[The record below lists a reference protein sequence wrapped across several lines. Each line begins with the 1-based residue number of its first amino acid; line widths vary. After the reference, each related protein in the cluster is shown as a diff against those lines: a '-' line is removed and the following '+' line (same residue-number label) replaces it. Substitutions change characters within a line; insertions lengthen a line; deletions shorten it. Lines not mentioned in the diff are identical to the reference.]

1 MVLWLRLHSQC
12 KGPRFYPWSGNWIPY
27 ATINHPECYSEDPT
41 EPKKKKKTRGG
52 GIQSILVTSFS
63 TPPTC
68 SALLQRRFFSST
80 TAIAQFRS
88 PAVFCFACLCT
99 ESSAFILV
107 LHSLPSEHSS
117 TGRHVTWSSLHTY
130 LSDSAEFLAT
140 AWVLPGLGSGRSS
153 IFGML
158 HSELFLS
165 KTQGQNGSRN

>member
-1 MVLWLRLHSQC
+1 MPQLMILHGTMKTQQSQ
-12 KGPRFYPWSGNWIPY
+12 
-27 ATINHPECYSEDPT
+27 
-41 EPKKKKKTRGG
+41 KKKKKGG
-52 GIQSILVTSFS
+52 GRVQSILVTSFS

-68 SALLQRRFFSST
+68 SALLQRRFFLSM
-80 TAIAQFRS
+80 AIAQFQS
-88 PAVFCFACLCT
+88 PAVFCFTCLCT

-107 LHSLPSEHSS
+107 LHSLPLEHSS
-117 TGRHVTWSSLHTY
+117 TGRHITWSSLHMY

-140 AWVLPGLGSGRSS
+140 AWVLPGLGSGGSS